1 MATIAGESSE
11 GKPDGIPPAVTSH
24 KVSEFIEENIPWM
37 DYAVQQAQIAQKT
50 VERSVEDAI
59 DVTKSRFDRIITTS
73 SAHFNQ
79 TIDSLQSVKSDCSAY
94 EDIVFGKMKEGF
106 LIASSHPLMATG
118 VGIGL
123 GLLGLKRTRQFLY
136 YNSLRLFVNEEVLL
150 SRADVKVKELRQS
163 MDLLKVEAEKLERKA
178 MQAEDDLLRGRT
190 KLRQAGKQIHTAINS
205 AYKIER
211 QAGGLKDVLRELP
224 SREAS
229 RFRTQVMN
237 LAKEAKRERNSLF
250 KEVTKISNYGISV

>member
-1 MATIAGESSE
+1 
-11 GKPDGIPPAVTSH
+11 
-24 KVSEFIEENIPWM
+24 
-37 DYAVQQAQIAQKT
+37 
-50 VERSVEDAI
+50 
-59 DVTKSRFDRIITTS
+59 
-73 SAHFNQ
+73 
-79 TIDSLQSVKSDCSAY
+79 
-94 EDIVFGKMKEGF
+94 
-106 LIASSHPLMATG
+106 MATG
-118 VGIGL
+118 AVLCL

-136 YNSLRLFVNEEVLL
+136 YNSMRLFVSEEVLL

-163 MDLLKVEAEKLERKA
+163 MDVLKAEAEKLEKKA
-178 MQAEDDLLRGRT
+178 MQAEDDLLRGGK

-237 LAKEAKRERNSLF
+237 LVKEAKRERNTLSI
-250 KEVTKISNYGISV
+250 EVTKISNYGISA